1 MEACTKIG
9 GPTVVALAARHR
21 LVHQRLACK
30 NDAIVAQSVYS
41 FIGRGGGQLIV
52 LSIGFLTCNTCH
64 DLEPRSSCKET
75 HPPSF

>member
-41 FIGRGGGQLIV
+41 FIGRGGGSVDSFIDRIPHLQHLP
-52 LSIGFLTCNTCH
+52 LS
-64 DLEPRSSCKET
+64 
-75 HPPSF
+75 